1 MDHRNYQKL
10 RDKNFVDIIW
20 SHFEDEAEE
29 NEDYEMQ
36 AGLEIIA
43 YGALGMFIW
52 VEALRPSHN
61 FFNHI
66 RTSSWV
72 EPVLSNEDE
81 VSCSRTQH
89 HAPGEIPTCDLAI
102 KSPALYQLT

>member
-43 YGALGMFIW
+43 YGALGMFVW
-52 VEALRPSHN
+52 VEALRPSQH

-72 EPVLSNEDE
+72 EPVPSNEDE
-81 VSCSRTQH
+81 VSWSRTSTAPLVGFEPAILQSRVQH
-89 HAPGEIPTCDLAI
+89 STN
-102 KSPALYQLT
+102 